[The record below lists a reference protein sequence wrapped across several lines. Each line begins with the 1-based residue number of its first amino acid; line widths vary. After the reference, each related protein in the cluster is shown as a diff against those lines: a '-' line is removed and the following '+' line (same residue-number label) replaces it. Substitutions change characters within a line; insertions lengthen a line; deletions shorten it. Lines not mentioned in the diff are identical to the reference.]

1 MSNVVVVGGGAAGMM
16 AAISAAQIGHSV
28 TLLEQNEKLGKKIYI
43 TGKGRCNLCNA
54 CSAEDFFAHVE
65 KNEKFMYGPYY
76 SFDSDAV
83 MNFFTENGLEIKIER
98 GNRVFP
104 VSDHASDVTRVLEK
118 MLKTLG
124 VRILLNTKVTD
135 LCVKEGVIVSVKTK
149 DKDYLADAVIV
160 STGGLSYSTTGSTGD
175 GLRFANKL
183 GIKTTNT
190 APSLV
195 PLVTKEDYIPKLQ
208 GLALKNV
215 TLSVYDGKKVLF
227 TEMGE
232 LLFTHLGISG
242 PLGLSAS
249 CKITERLQLNDTFL
263 AKIDLKPALS
273 NEQLKDRIIKD
284 CQENS
289 KKMVKSLLP
298 KYLPGKMAEVFEEI
312 LPFDVTKNAADLSK
326 EDRNAF
332 ITMLKEFPFEIIGT
346 MGLKEAIITRGGVSV
361 KEINPSTMES
371 KKIKG
376 LYFAGEVLDVDA
388 RTGGY
393 NLQIAWSTGRLAG
406 LSVE

>member
-1 MSNVVVVGGGAAGMM
+1 MSKVVVVGGGAAGMM
-16 AAISAAQIGHSV
+16 AAISAAEIGHDV
-28 TLLEQNEKLGKKIYI
+28 TLIEQNEKLGKKIYI

-54 CSAEDFFAHVE
+54 CSAEDFFSHIE

-104 VSDHASDVTRVLEK
+104 VSDHASDVTKVLEK
-118 MLKTLG
+118 KLKSLG
-124 VRILLNTKVTD
+124 VKVLLNTKVLAINAKD
-135 LCVKEGVIVSVKTK
+135 GVISSVSTGKG
-149 DKDYLADAVIV
+149 DYSADSIIV

-175 GLRFANKL
+175 GLKFAKTFD
-183 GIKTTNT
+183 IKTTQI

-195 PLVTKEDYIPKLQ
+195 PLITKEEYIKSLQ

-215 TLSVYDGKKVLF
+215 TLTVFDGKKALF
-227 TEMGE
+227 SEMGE
-232 LLFTHLGISG
+232 LLFTHFGISG

-249 CKITERLQLNDTFL
+249 CKITERLQGGETFK

-284 CQENS
+284 CQENP
-289 KKMVKSLLP
+289 KKMIKTLLP

-312 LPFDVTKNAADLSK
+312 LPFDVSKIAADLSK
-326 EDRNAF
+326 EDRTEF
-332 ITMLKEFPFEIIGT
+332 ISFLKEFSFEIIGT
-346 MGLKEAIITRGGVSV
+346 RELKEAIITRGGVSV

-406 LSVE
+406 LSIE

>member
-1 MSNVVVVGGGAAGMM
+1 MSNVVIVGGGAAGMM
-16 AAISAAQIGHSV
+16 SAITAAEIGHNV

-54 CSAEDFFAHVE
+54 CDPEDFFAHVE
-65 KNEKFMYGPYY
+65 KNSKFMYGAYY
-76 SFDSDAV
+76 SFDSDSV
-83 MNFFTENGLEIKIER
+83 MAFFEDGGLIIKTER

-104 VSDHASDVTRVLEK
+104 VSDHASDVTKTLEK
-118 MLKTLG
+118 KLKSLG
-124 VRILLNTKVTD
+124 VKVVLNTKVTEILQKD
-135 LCVKEGVIVSVKTK
+135 GIISGVKTSK
-149 DKDYLADAVIV
+149 ETIEADSVIIC
-160 STGGLSYSTTGSTGD
+160 TGGVSYPSTGSTGD
-175 GLRFANKL
+175 GMNFAKKM
-183 GIKTTNT
+183 GIDVVKT

-195 PLVTKEDYIPKLQ
+195 PLVTKEEYIPNLQ

-215 TLSVYDGKKVLF
+215 TLNVYDGKKKIF
-227 TEMGE
+227 SEMGE
-232 LLFTHLGISG
+232 LLFTHFGISG

-249 CKITERLQLNDTFL
+249 CKITERLQNFETFR
-263 AKIDLKPALS
+263 AEIDLKTALT
-273 NEQLKDRIIKD
+273 EQQLKDRIIKD
-284 CQENS
+284 TEENP

-312 LPFDVTKNAADLSK
+312 LPFDTSKNCADLSK

-332 ITMLKEFPFEIIGT
+332 ISLLKAFPFEIIGT
-346 MGLKEAIITRGGVSV
+346 RGLNEAIITRGGINV

-376 LYFAGEVLDVDA
+376 LFFAGEVIDVDA

-406 LSVE
+406 FNV

>member
-16 AAISAAQIGHSV
+16 AAISAAELGHKV
-28 TLLEQNEKLGKKIYI
+28 TLIEQNEKLGKKIYI

-83 MNFFTENGLEIKIER
+83 MNFFTENGLEIKVER

-104 VSDHASDVTRVLEK
+104 ESDHASDVTKILEK
-118 MLKTLG
+118 KLKSLG
-124 VRILLNTKVTD
+124 VKVLLNTKVLGINTQD
-135 LCVKEGVIVSVKTK
+135 ETVSSVKIK
-149 DKDYLADAVIV
+149 DGEIAADNVLV
-160 STGGLSYSTTGSTGD
+160 CTGGLSYSTTGSTGD
-175 GLRFANKL
+175 GLRFAKEL
-183 GIKTTNT
+183 DIKTTNT

-208 GLALKNV
+208 GLSLKNV
-215 TLSVYDGKKVLF
+215 TLTVLDGKKAVF
-227 TEMGE
+227 SEMGE
-232 LLFTHLGISG
+232 LLFTHFGISG

-249 CKITERLQLNDTFL
+249 CKITERLQQKETFL
-263 AKIDLKPALS
+263 AKIDLKPALTA
-273 NEQLKDRIIKD
+273 EQLKDRIIKD

-298 KYLPGKMAEVFEEI
+298 KYLPGKMTEVFEEI

-332 ITMLKEFPFEIIGT
+332 ISLLKEFSFKIIGT
-346 MGLKEAIITRGGVSV
+346 RELKEAIITRGGVSV

-376 LYFAGEVLDVDA
+376 LFFAGEVLDVDA

-406 LSVE
+406 LSVN